1 VASGGSGDATGTA
14 AVGVKSGGR
23 SEGWASRSAEAVV
36 WTGKMLSAQ
45 TSITRL
51 NNTAIAPMV
60 LRGMI
65 AILSTK
71 A

>member
-1 VASGGSGDATGTA
+1 MAWGGSGDATGTA

-23 SEGWASRSAEAVV
+23 SEGWAAEAAVCR
-36 WTGKMLSAQ
+36 GKALSAQ
-45 TSITRL
+45 TSIARL